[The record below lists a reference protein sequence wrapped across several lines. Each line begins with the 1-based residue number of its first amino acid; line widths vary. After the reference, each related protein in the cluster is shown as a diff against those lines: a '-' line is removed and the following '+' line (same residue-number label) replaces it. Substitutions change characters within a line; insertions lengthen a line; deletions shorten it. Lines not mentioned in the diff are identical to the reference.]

1 MEVSLTN
8 LTESSQFWLLAVNS
22 FGVVAEE
29 RFPVKS
35 IRRFREVFSENSMKS
50 KSESSK
56 RRSRGK
62 LFYIQEKI
70 TEINNSLSVVLQMRE
85 KTGLTSQSK
94 NRNIDYYVNWF
105 LENCGIYKDVR
116 KCGLPKQ
123 HYGPVH
129 NSSTGGQVQVILP
142 NIMYNSL
149 YSVKIEA
156 SEGIRTWIHDF
167 KIKTPKC
174 LHTHRFFTGCNQTKY
189 TNSSKIQKWFP
200 SIESLVYN
208 KTVHKIIGNFSWMA
222 PINRTN
228 IKYLVAWQA
237 PGYMDQSNIL
247 LAGKVKCEETSVLL
261 VLEPSFIYKIKV
273 TAVYQTNAGTNKSAQ
288 SSPLYVNTTISGIIS
303 EKKVITRNIRL
314 KENVSVDNVNT
325 TKSPITGIICAAVL
339 FVMFT
344 LLAVV
349 YRRRKNLKN
358 TVISKTTVAKSNSYK
373 SNVTGCK
380 SDYANDLQVTND
392 EWEIDTRQLK
402 FSTPIGEGAFGKVV
416 IGYYSQEKVA
426 IKLVRDCAP
435 LSYKEDFLAELD
447 LMKKIGKHPNIVAM
461 IGACTLSEPIA
472 LIMEYLPYGN
482 LHNFLQRCRLDG
494 QPRKNIEDGY
504 TEMTYSVKDDDGTIH
519 EEVISPVDILSFA
532 RQVAMAMEYMHSM
545 KYLHRDLAARNV
557 LLDYKKVVKVCDFGL
572 SRDIYNDDQY
582 QKLTSGKLPIKW
594 MAMESLRDRMFTTK
608 TDVWSFGILLWEIVT
623 MGASPYPSIAL
634 ADLYEVLATGYR
646 MEKPEHCSNELYE
659 IMRLTWREK
668 PKDRPTFHRLRLLIE
683 NLMEKDRTYLDLSSL
698 VTSLAGQE

>member
-1 MEVSLTN
+1 
-8 LTESSQFWLLAVNS
+8 
-22 FGVVAEE
+22 
-29 RFPVKS
+29 
-35 IRRFREVFSENSMKS
+35 
-50 KSESSK
+50 
-56 RRSRGK
+56 
-62 LFYIQEKI
+62 
-70 TEINNSLSVVLQMRE
+70 
-85 KTGLTSQSK
+85 
-94 NRNIDYYVNWF
+94 
-105 LENCGIYKDVR
+105 
-116 KCGLPKQ
+116 
-123 HYGPVH
+123 
-129 NSSTGGQVQVILP
+129 
-142 NIMYNSL
+142 
-149 YSVKIEA
+149 
-156 SEGIRTWIHDF
+156 
-167 KIKTPKC
+167 
-174 LHTHRFFTGCNQTKY
+174 
-189 TNSSKIQKWFP
+189 
-200 SIESLVYN
+200 
-208 KTVHKIIGNFSWMA
+208 
-222 PINRTN
+222 
-228 IKYLVAWQA
+228 
-237 PGYMDQSNIL
+237 MDQSNIL
-247 LAGKVKCEETSVLL
+247 LAGKVQCEETSVLL

-273 TAVYQTNAGTNKSAQ
+273 TAVYQTNAGTNKSVQ
-288 SSPLYVNTTISGIIS
+288 SSPLYVNTTVSGIIS

-314 KENVSVDNVNT
+314 KENVPVSNIINT
-325 TKSPITGIICAAVL
+325 TKSPITGIICAAVF
-339 FVMFT
+339 FVVLT

-358 TVISKTTVAKSNSYK
+358 TEISKTTVAKSNSYK

-380 SDYANDLQVTND
+380 SDYANDFQVTND

-426 IKLVRDCAP
+426 IKLVR
-435 LSYKEDFLAELD
+435 
-447 LMKKIGKHPNIVAM
+447 AM
-461 IGACTLSEPIA
+461 IGACTLNEPIA
-472 LIMEYLPYGN
+472 LIMEYLPHGN

-504 TEMTYSVKDDDGTIH
+504 TEMMYSVKDDDGTVH

-532 RQVAMAMEYMHSM
+532 RQVTMAMEYMHSK

-698 VTSLAGQE
+698 VTSLGSQE